1 MQTRIKN
8 AGSALAIVCCA
19 VAAID
24 ASQKL
29 DVLIVDRQTSDTNY
43 SYVVP
48 GNLFAQ
54 SSASANCYG
63 VAYSVNCSAATT
75 TTGSVTPP
83 RPVSYDVRG
92 ATFTLRLPDGR
103 LVVVNCESKYAP
115 KGDFINRRSC
125 RMPLVNEIQ
134 AEFDGDKAKLL
145 WPVSIDGKK
154 TESETYKILAIL
166 AKP

>member
-1 MQTRIKN
+1 MQTRIKI
-8 AGSALAIVCCA
+8 AGSALVIFCCA
-19 VAAID
+19 CAAIS

-29 DVLIVDRQTSDTNY
+29 NVVIVDRQTSDTNY
-43 SYVVP
+43 SYAVP
-48 GNLFAQ
+48 ANLFVQ
-54 SSASANCYG
+54 SNASADT
-63 VAYSVNCSAATT
+63 VT
-75 TTGSVTPP
+75 TTGFVTPP
-83 RPVSYDVRG
+83 RSVSYDVRG

-115 KGDFINRRSC
+115 KGDFVNRRSC
-125 RMPLVNEIQ
+125 RMPLVDEIQ

-154 TESETYKILAIL
+154 IESETYKILAIL

>member
-1 MQTRIKN
+1 MQRQIKN
-8 AGSALAIVCCA
+8 AGSAFAIICCA
-19 VAAID
+19 AAAVS

-29 DVLIVDRQTSDTNY
+29 SVVIVDRQTSDTNY
-43 SYVVP
+43 SYAVP
-48 GNLFAQ
+48 ASLYVQ
-54 SSASANCYG
+54 SNAG
-63 VAYSVNCSAATT
+63 GDSVT
-75 TTGSVTPP
+75 TTGFVTPP
-83 RPVSYDVRG
+83 RSVSYDVRG

-115 KGDFINRRSC
+115 KGDFVNRRSC
-125 RMPLVNEIQ
+125 RMPLVDEIQ

-154 TESETYKILAIL
+154 IESETYKILAIL